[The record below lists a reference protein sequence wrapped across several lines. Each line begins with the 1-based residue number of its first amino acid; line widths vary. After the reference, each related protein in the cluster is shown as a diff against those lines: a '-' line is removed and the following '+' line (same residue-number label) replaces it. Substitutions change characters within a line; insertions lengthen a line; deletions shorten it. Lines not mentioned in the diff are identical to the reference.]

1 MRWRASSDM
10 WHFSENLKP
19 IHLLRAAGLSLVL
32 VVLAASALLVRAIY
46 RAAYRAPD
54 YGLTPVL
61 LVHGYRD
68 RAAKWK
74 PLVASLTA
82 SGYPVEYVA
91 VVSGGS
97 REMSGAVAAQRA
109 LEPAARDLLSDARRT
124 ATQARYRGDLPSRF
138 DIVAQGMGVCIS
150 RRYAATTHPEMVRT
164 WVGIAGTSQG
174 TDVPCDISDVTTNEM
189 RPAFEEGTG
198 HATQIVINGPSH
210 GLFDESPYGLGND
223 RSGIARVSP
232 DALRNI
238 AYYTIRIEPDERN
251 ASPSGTLLDGSG
263 GVEVMIPR
271 GVEVQ
276 ETSPGNF
283 LVRGPVDDSVL
294 SHTNLIRL
302 VTAILAARDGLAD
315 F

>member
-1 MRWRASSDM
+1 VICCPMRDEPQPRRDIGETCRAGSISWHRGWRS
-10 WHFSENLKP
+10 
-19 IHLLRAAGLSLVL
+19 
-32 VVLAASALLVRAIY
+32 ASADGTRLRLIR
-46 RAAYRAPD
+46 
-54 YGLTPVL
+54 
-61 LVHGYRD
+61 
-68 RAAKWK
+68 K
-74 PLVASLTA
+74 
-82 SGYPVEYVA
+82 
-91 VVSGGS
+91 
-97 REMSGAVAAQRA
+97 
-109 LEPAARDLLSDARRT
+109 
-124 ATQARYRGDLPSRF
+124 
-138 DIVAQGMGVCIS
+138 
-150 RRYAATTHPEMVRT
+150 MVRT

-232 DALRNI
+232 DVLRNI